1 MYEVRFSLCI
11 INRSPVT
18 VEYEEKIVSYATVTI
33 RKIHRK
39 SRKPRKPRAAT
50 DPVAS
55 ATDADS
61 VKRCVES
68 VETSEG
74 KHVEFTNAIP
84 NSIEPGVQLPKLT
97 VQQSTSTAFSSSPS
111 LQTLIALARANP
123 QPVSFASAPASTQPS
138 QVHKQQA
145 KTFTF
150 PPPAQHGIFG
160 SSVVSSQTPVTA
172 LDPQHGIFVSSAVTS
187 HPPTSSTVSYSTL
200 TAPQSSQST
209 AITSTQSGDSTA
221 RNPTFKIT
229 NVVCKSGSH
238 TLQ

>member
-39 SRKPRKPRAAT
+39 PRKPRAAT

-68 VETSEG
+68 VETSEA
-74 KHVEFTNAIP
+74 KHVEFTNEFKAIP

-123 QPVSFASAPASTQPS
+123 QPASFASAPASTQPS
-138 QVHKQQA
+138 QQQA

-150 PPPAQHGIFG
+150 SPPAQHGIFG
-160 SSVVSSQTPVTA
+160 SSVASSQTPVTA
-172 LDPQHGIFVSSAVTS
+172 LDPLFFGSVAVTS
-187 HPPTSSTVSYSTL
+187 HPPTSSTVSYGTL
-200 TAPQSSQST
+200 AAPQSSQST
-209 AITSTQSGDSTA
+209 AITSTQSGDPTA

-229 NVVCKSGSH
+229 NVVCKSRSH